1 MLKRYL
7 GLAKAFTEVLAT
19 SKANYYKKV
28 RQKKKMTHMSI
39 EAGSVQSRLRCATTT
54 ATMYS
59 YQHAKM

>member
-7 GLAKAFTEVLAT
+7 EAFTEVLAT

-39 EAGSVQSRLRCATTT
+39 KPGSVQA
-54 ATMYS
+54 
-59 YQHAKM
+59 